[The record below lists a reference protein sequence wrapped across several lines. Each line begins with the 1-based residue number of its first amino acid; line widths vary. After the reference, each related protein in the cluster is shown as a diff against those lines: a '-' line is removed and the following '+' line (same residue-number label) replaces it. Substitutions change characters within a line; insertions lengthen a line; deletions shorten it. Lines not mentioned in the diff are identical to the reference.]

1 MRTGNEVKKMGYI
14 TDLTVEQQENLGAL
28 REKVPA
34 AMEGFSAFMGG
45 VEKPGALD
53 NKTKELIAL
62 ALAVKAQCTWCIAIH
77 AKKCLALGATPEEM
91 IESAMVAALMGGGP
105 ALMYVK
111 LVQDAI
117 KEFG

>member
-1 MRTGNEVKKMGYI
+1 MGFI

-28 REKVPA
+28 GKQVPN
-34 AMEGFSAFMGG
+34 AMQGFSSFMEG

-62 ALAVKAQCTWCIAIH
+62 ALAVKAQCNWCIAIH
-77 AKKCLALGATPEEM
+77 GKKCLNLGVTPDEM
-91 IESAMVAALMGGGP
+91 IEAAMVAALMGGGP

-111 LVQDAI
+111 LVQDTI
-117 KEFG
+117 KEFA

>member
-1 MRTGNEVKKMGYI
+1 
-14 TDLTVEQQENLGAL
+14 
-28 REKVPA
+28 
-34 AMEGFSAFMGG
+34 
-45 VEKPGALD
+45 
-53 NKTKELIAL
+53 
-62 ALAVKAQCTWCIAIH
+62 
-77 AKKCLALGATPEEM
+77 M